1 MNFNRLYAL
10 AFVYSLTACT
20 TAPEQSVVL
29 INALKAEGGEQAP
42 VDDVEFRRLFEEKL
56 NQALEF
62 CTPILSGMEKESTD
76 GARKAFWLSMGG
88 LLAGSVVAPGLT
100 AANASANAGWIGAFS
115 GFGGAAGFAG
125 KNYESLG
132 LNGRGQASQ
141 RNDIVERFR
150 IHITTA
156 LDVQQ
161 DKQTRLNAL
170 YGAKVEC
177 VMYKAFTPQLSV
189 ENEAHKND
197 SVVGGILEPLQPP
210 FRI

>member
-1 MNFNRLYAL
+1 MTPSRLYVLVFVSSL
-10 AFVYSLTACT
+10 AACT
-20 TAPEQSVVL
+20 SPPEKPVL
-29 INALKAEGGEQAP
+29 LVDAVKAEGGEPAP
-42 VDDVEFRRLFEEKL
+42 LDNDEFRRLFEEKL

-62 CTPILSGMEKESTD
+62 CSPILSGMEADSTD

-100 AANASANAGWIGAFS
+100 AANASANAGWIGGLS

-150 IHITTA
+150 THITTA

-177 VMYKAFTPQLSV
+177 VIYRAFTPQLSV
-189 ENEAHKND
+189 EK
-197 SVVGGILEPLQPP
+197 
-210 FRI
+210 